1 MQEDV
6 AALSNLGRSVNP
18 KQAAKI
24 ITIHYTQL
32 LVRSKLEDGQNSTFK
47 REKTP
52 LPLKEAIN
60 PIDWS

>member
-6 AALSNLGRSVNP
+6 AALSNLERSVNP

-24 ITIHYTQL
+24 ITIHHTQP
-32 LVRSKLEDGQNSTFK
+32 LVRSELEDSQNSTFK

-52 LPLKEAIN
+52 LPFKGAIN